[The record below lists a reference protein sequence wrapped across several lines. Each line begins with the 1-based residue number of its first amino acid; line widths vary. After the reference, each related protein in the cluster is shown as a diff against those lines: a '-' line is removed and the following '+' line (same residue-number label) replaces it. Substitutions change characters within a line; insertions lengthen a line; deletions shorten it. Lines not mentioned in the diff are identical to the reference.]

1 MTRRRSL
8 FGKRIA
14 LLALLSMATA
24 GCSKDVR
31 LRAIPALAGS
41 GHASVRVVLTYDR
54 NNLLTVSLSG
64 VKDSR
69 YVVWTTPAPGGEPV
83 NVGQIRVEGGRGRI
97 ETLTPLRKF
106 TVIITQEENGEARK
120 PGPGV
125 VFQSDKEIEW

>member
-1 MTRRRSL
+1 MIQRRSL

-14 LLALLSMATA
+14 LLALLSLAAA
-24 GCSKDVR
+24 GCSKDIR
-31 LRAIPALAGS
+31 LRAVPALAGG
-41 GHASVRVVLTYDR
+41 GHASLRVVLTYDR
-54 NNLLTVSLSG
+54 NNLLTVSLAD

-83 NVGQIRVEGGRGRI
+83 NVGQIRVEGGKGKI

-106 TVIITQEENGEARK
+106 TVMITEEENGEARK